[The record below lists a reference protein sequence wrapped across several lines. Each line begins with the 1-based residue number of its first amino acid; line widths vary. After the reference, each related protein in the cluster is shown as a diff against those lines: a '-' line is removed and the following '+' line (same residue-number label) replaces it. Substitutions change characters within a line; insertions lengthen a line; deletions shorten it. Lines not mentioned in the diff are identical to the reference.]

1 MNKNYLRLMGSL
13 FILSGVLCTNLNIYP
28 YNIYLQSIGVI
39 IWTYIGIVTSDR
51 TLLINFIP
59 QIPLFLIGYYI
70 ILSTY

>member
-1 MNKNYLRLMGSL
+1 MNKNYHRLMASL

-39 IWTYIGIVTSDR
+39 MWTYIGIVTSDR